1 MPSRL
6 TVPLPPSVNA
16 AYRNVPG
23 KGRVKT
29 KAYRSWLAEAG
40 WETVRQRPVGV
51 KGRVRVRV
59 VFGKPDKRKR
69 DLDNLLKCVFDLLTK
84 YGLIE
89 DDSMVVKLEAEWD
102 ESGRTTG
109 AVIEWSA
116 A

>member
-1 MPSRL
+1 MSHTL
-6 TVPLPPSVNA
+6 SVPLPPSVNA

-29 KAYRSWLAEAG
+29 KAYTSWLHQAG
-40 WETVRQRPVGV
+40 WETVRQKPVGV

-69 DLDNLLKCVFDLLTK
+69 DLDNLLKCVFDLLTR
-84 YGLIE
+84 YDLIE

-102 ESGRTTG
+102 ESGRTKG
-109 AVIEWSA
+109 AVIEWSKA
-116 A
+116 